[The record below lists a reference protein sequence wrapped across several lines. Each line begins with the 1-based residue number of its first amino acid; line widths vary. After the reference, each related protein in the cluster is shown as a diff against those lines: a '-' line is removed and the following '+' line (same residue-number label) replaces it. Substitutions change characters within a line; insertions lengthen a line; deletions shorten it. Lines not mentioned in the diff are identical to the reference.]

1 MPINVFGNSSNNAN
15 NKIDTSLFVRKPYLK
30 TNYIESNIEEDID
43 LKNQYRIK
51 NLPDPISIREAAS
64 KNYVDNLFNDPT
76 IIKNNSHID
85 LNDRNITNAR
95 FIQVNQM
102 PQIDSHLTAKLY
114 VDNSIDESSIVRNNQ
129 DNDFDN
135 YNLTNINS
143 ITLNTQAVND
153 NHVITKAYVDQFHQ
167 ENERS
172 RRDVGLDF
180 YNESTDL
187 VKNNQ
192 NNDFNDNKLTNINS
206 ITINKNPTN
215 NNHVTNKKYIDD
227 ALDKNTIVRLN
238 DNSNDRYLQVRI
250 NNTSYNLQIYNKTQI
265 IDTTK
270 ILFPNTGH
278 DLLQNW
284 KIVVNNKNGEGTP
297 FEFIKSTKTSSPTP
311 NSGASNLPPIGNS
324 FMFIETSANNH
335 DTLNDNVF
343 ASFER
348 TDIIHISNI
357 TFYYNRFSS
366 SDPSKRNMGKL
377 DIQLLR
383 NGSWQSEFV
392 IEKNTNYSTSSSE
405 WTLLNLN
412 LISQPNYGIKLVYS
426 AIRNAHADM
435 CFSDINITHSIF

>member
-1 MPINVFGNSSNNAN
+1 M
-15 NKIDTSLFVRKPYLK
+15 
-30 TNYIESNIEEDID
+30 
-43 LKNQYRIK
+43 KN
-51 NLPDPISIREAAS
+51 DA
-64 KNYVDNLFNDPT
+64 
-76 IIKNNSHID
+76 HID
-85 LNDRNITNAR
+85 LNDRNITNCR
-95 FIQVNQM
+95 FLSVNQL
-102 PQIDSHLTAKLY
+102 PQIDSQLCPKLY
-114 VDNSIDESSIVRNNQ
+114 VDREIDKTSLVRNNK
-129 DNDFDN
+129 DNDFN
-135 YNLTNINS
+135 NHNLTNINS

-153 NHVITKAYVDQFHQ
+153 NEVITKAYVDQFHQ

-192 NNDFNDNKLTNINS
+192 DNDFNDNKLTNINS
-206 ITINKNPTN
+206 IMINKNPTN

-227 ALDKNTIVRLN
+227 ALDKSTIVRLN

-270 ILFPNTGH
+270 IIFPNTGH

-311 NSGASNLPPIGNS
+311 QSGASTLSPIGNS
-324 FMFIETSANNH
+324 FMYIETSANNH
-335 DTLNDNVF
+335 NTSNDNVF
-343 ASFER
+343 VSFER

-357 TFYYNRFSS
+357 TFYHNRFSS

-392 IEKNTNYSTSSSE
+392 IEKDSNYSTSSSE